1 MHTLNSF
8 FPKSLQQPVVHFNV
22 VIDTRLKKKQSV
34 SDREL
39 PRSIFTNYYYYPVLF
54 FLLCIYSYHQV
65 FCLCPD
71 GYSLASDWKTCKDN
85 DECLEED
92 NGGCDQMCVNTPGGH
107 QCECH
112 VGFRKIKVEGSC
124 QDVNECQDIPALCGH
139 GDCVNL
145 PGTYLCECHSGF
157 RLDDGTCEDIDECK
171 NHLVLTFPLISRFFI
186 FFLNFREINFT
197 IFFYCLIFFLLFLFA
212 K

>member
-1 MHTLNSF
+1 M
-8 FPKSLQQPVVHFNV
+8 
-22 VIDTRLKKKQSV
+22 
-34 SDREL
+34 
-39 PRSIFTNYYYYPVLF
+39 
-54 FLLCIYSYHQV
+54 

-171 NHLVLTFPLISRFFI
+171 NQAQCSKIGKKCNFKSAKKTLFAISKMVV
-186 FFLNFREINFT
+186 LNFFVVQKIDFWP
-197 IFFYCLIFFLLFLFA
+197 FL

>member
-1 MHTLNSF
+1 
-8 FPKSLQQPVVHFNV
+8 
-22 VIDTRLKKKQSV
+22 
-34 SDREL
+34 
-39 PRSIFTNYYYYPVLF
+39 
-54 FLLCIYSYHQV
+54 
-65 FCLCPD
+65 
-71 GYSLASDWKTCKDN
+71 
-85 DECLEED
+85 
-92 NGGCDQMCVNTPGGH
+92 MCVNTPGGH

-171 NHLVLTFPLISRFFI
+171 NQVIPSIILVIRIDFQEKYYSIYL
-186 FFLNFREINFT
+186 EI
-197 IFFYCLIFFLLFLFA
+197 
-212 K
+212 

>member
-1 MHTLNSF
+1 MYPLKIYPDYELLSCPF
-8 FPKSLQQPVVHFNV
+8 SL
-22 VIDTRLKKKQSV
+22 
-34 SDREL
+34 
-39 PRSIFTNYYYYPVLF
+39 Y
-54 FLLCIYSYHQV
+54 YSYHQV

-145 PGTYLCECHSGF
+145 RKF
-157 RLDDGTCEDIDECK
+157 K
-171 NHLVLTFPLISRFFI
+171 F
-186 FFLNFREINFT
+186 INFYRV
-197 IFFYCLIFFLLFLFA
+197 IRSCGLRFYF
-212 K
+212 